1 MQDVLLRYLAAAKP
15 VLTTDAVQAAGFE
28 DMPNAVI
35 ASADQFP
42 AALTGV
48 LDMTPDWKIADDY
61 RHARGPDAV
70 AQRLIRAA
78 NARFFGK
85 PKLADGHSDGA

>member
-1 MQDVLLRYLAAAKP
+1 MQDVLLRYLAAGKP
-15 VLTTDAVQAAGFE
+15 VLTTDAVRAAGFE

-42 AALTGV
+42 AAVTRALQIV
-48 LDMTPDWKIADDY
+48 PDWQIADDY

-70 AQRLIRAA
+70 ARRLIRTA
-78 NARFFGK
+78 NARFLGS
-85 PKLADGHSDGA
+85 PKLADGHGDGA

>member
-1 MQDVLLRYLAAAKP
+1 MQDVLLRYLAAGKP
-15 VLTTDAVQAAGFE
+15 VLTTDAVRAAGFE

-42 AALTGV
+42 AAVTRALQIV
-48 LDMTPDWKIADDY
+48 PDWQIADDY

-70 AQRLIRAA
+70 ARML
-78 NARFFGK
+78 GK
-85 PKLADGHSDGA
+85 R